1 MDTEQ
6 LLRECIVAVCDVP
19 PERVRADTEL
29 DSLGVDSLASAEVI
43 FELEIRT
50 GRELPSHVL
59 RKVAG
64 LRTVGA
70 VAAELDSVLGS
81 PAGPGST

>member
-19 PERVRADTEL
+19 AEQVTADTDL
-29 DSLGVDSLASAEVI
+29 DSLGFDSLTSAEVI
-43 FELEIRT
+43 FELEIRI
-50 GRELPSHVL
+50 GRELPNQVL
-59 RKVAG
+59 RTVQG

-70 VAAELDSVLGS
+70 VAAELDAVLAETGQ
-81 PAGPGST
+81 PGGP

>member
-1 MDTEQ
+1 VDTEQ

-19 PERVRADTEL
+19 PESVRGDTEL

-50 GRELPSHVL
+50 GRELPNHVL
-59 RKVAG
+59 RKVVG

-70 VAAELDSVLGS
+70 VAAELDAVLAS
-81 PAGPGST
+81 PSGPGGS